1 LASQNLVGSTAAAR
15 RSSQPEAVQRAVTD
29 GGLQLAGLNGLI
41 VSGGL
46 HDTVDLNMQG
56 RLGLTDLKLFTQM
69 QAY

>member
-1 LASQNLVGSTAAAR
+1 VR

-29 GGLQLAGLNGLI
+29 VGFQLADLDGLI

-46 HDTVDLNMQG
+46 DDTVDLNMQG